1 MALKLGKR
9 EAMVQILRFTN
20 IVIQDQEDEIVLTAE
35 EFLRLLRS
43 RNVAA
48 MSIPRHFLLNNKY
61 ILFFSTCSP
70 GPEYEMHGADNV
82 YIHFRVI
89 AKQRVG
95 ELEQSCCPTV
105 KS

>member
-1 MALKLGKR
+1 
-9 EAMVQILRFTN
+9 
-20 IVIQDQEDEIVLTAE
+20 
-35 EFLRLLRS
+35 
-43 RNVAA
+43 
-48 MSIPRHFLLNNKY
+48 MSIPRHFLLNNEY

-89 AKQRVG
+89 AKQRAG

-105 KS
+105 KSWCLGIIKEFRYLAKLNEQTGYRSIFTMSMSSALHMHLYGCIFVL